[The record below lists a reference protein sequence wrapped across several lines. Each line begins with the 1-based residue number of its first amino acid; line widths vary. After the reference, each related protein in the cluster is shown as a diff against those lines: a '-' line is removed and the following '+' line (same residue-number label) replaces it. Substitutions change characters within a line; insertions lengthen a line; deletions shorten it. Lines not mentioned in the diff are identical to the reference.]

1 MTKTYNILATTI
13 LTLAMM
19 IAVGMLTSCKIE
31 IVKNDDKNDE
41 TKVFNVKEFSRIE
54 ASVGASII
62 YSVSDTTEVKV
73 VSSRRQIDRLDIETK
88 DGVLYIGFKNE
99 NPNGG
104 RIVINNRSKG
114 IKIFIRGPK
123 MEGVALSGSG
133 EFKTKDHITAEFFN
147 ARISGSG
154 WIDIDGIK
162 AKTLK
167 ADISGSGDMDL
178 GCIEATETSLSV
190 AGSGKI
196 EAEEVNVDMT
206 NIQIAGSG
214 DIDVDMNDCGT
225 AIVNIAGSGDVKL
238 KGTVNELNK
247 SVAGSGNINTKDLV
261 IKGGS
266 N

>member
-19 IAVGMLTSCKIE
+19 IAVGMLTSCNIE

-73 VSSRRQIDRLDIETK
+73 VSSKRQIDRLDIETK

-99 NPNGG
+99 KPNGG

-123 MEGVALSGSG
+123 MEGVGLSGSG

-147 ARISGSG
+147 AR
-154 WIDIDGIK
+154 
-162 AKTLK
+162 T
-167 ADISGSGDMDL
+167 GD
-178 GCIEATETSLSV
+178 CNQEQ
-190 AGSGKI
+190 AG
-196 EAEEVNVDMT
+196 NPT
-206 NIQIAGSG
+206 
-214 DIDVDMNDCGT
+214 
-225 AIVNIAGSGDVKL
+225 
-238 KGTVNELNK
+238 
-247 SVAGSGNINTKDLV
+247 
-261 IKGGS
+261 
-266 N
+266 